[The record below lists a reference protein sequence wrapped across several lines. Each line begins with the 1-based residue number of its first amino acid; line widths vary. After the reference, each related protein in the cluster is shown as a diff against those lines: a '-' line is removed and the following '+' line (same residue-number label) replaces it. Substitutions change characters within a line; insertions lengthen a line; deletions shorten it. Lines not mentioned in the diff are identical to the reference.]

1 MLAAVIGVRLHLPPG
16 LEVKVE
22 ERERERGCGGDD
34 HDDDDDDDD
43 GASTVLYSTRLVST
57 LDSEEK
63 DSISRSVTVSLSRQA
78 GRQA

>member
-34 HDDDDDDDD
+34 HDDDDN
-43 GASTVLYSTRLVST
+43 VLYSTRLVST